1 MDRCPNCRARLDGSE
16 HCRRCGL
23 ELSLL
28 QAVDQASQ
36 AAIARAVHRLADG
49 DPSGAIRALE
59 QARFL
64 SGDPLAAA
72 LLAFVHSSP
81 DAARPIMPEGP

>member
-23 ELSLL
+23 ELRLL
-28 QAVDQASQ
+28 LAADRAGA
-36 AAIARAVHRLADG
+36 AAIERAIRRLAEG
-49 DPSGAIRALE
+49 DRTAAIHDLE

-64 SGDPLAAA
+64 SGDRLAAV
-72 LLAFVHSSP
+72 LLAFVRSQP
-81 DAARPIMPEGP
+81 DPAPDP